1 MSVPPCVA
9 AIATT
14 ELVTLYL
21 YPRLQP
27 DQSQCRLSLRH
38 GVEVMVWVRNLLDAE
53 RIQGLAMRAGN
64 SGLILGLPRGPRP
77 SGATVRF
84 RMESLAAVASQERK
98 RETASLVRRR
108 ERQIQRCLSLSI
120 VGPALR

>member
-1 MSVPPCVA
+1 
-9 AIATT
+9 
-14 ELVTLYL
+14 
-21 YPRLQP
+21 
-27 DQSQCRLSLRH
+27 
-38 GVEVMVWVRNLLDAE
+38 MVWVRNLLDAE

-77 SGATVRF
+77 SGATVRL